1 MHSLK
6 QLQKQQ
12 IGLRLPKYLVDE
24 IDEFTKKFSLN
35 RTDVIIEAV
44 KSYVEVQKAE
54 LFYEEFDNA
63 AKELKEV
70 LKSGDHDLQTLDGL
84 IGELEDH

>member
-1 MHSLK
+1 VHNLK
-6 QLQKQQ
+6 ELEKQQ

-44 KSYVEVQKAE
+44 KTYVEAQKAE

-70 LKSGDHDLQTLDGL
+70 LKNGDHDLQTLDGL
-84 IGELEDH
+84 IGALENH

>member
-44 KSYVEVQKAE
+44 KSYVEAQKAE
-54 LFYEEFDNA
+54 LFYEEFDNV
-63 AKELKEV
+63 AKELKKV

-84 IGELEDH
+84 IGELENH